1 MSQTGSATGDRAQM
15 TWPANSADDDE
26 ARDLARRIES
36 EHPRWIVVFGAFTK
50 QFICF
55 PRFPAAPG
63 TVLVASYPGALPA
76 RMKYA
81 DRGVPSPETGDVSYA
96 ECAKDPGPRRSGF
109 GAGWAEVG
117 KPCGRQSD
125 DDNVALAGK
134 TRKTR

>member
-1 MSQTGSATGDRAQM
+1 MSQTGPDTGDRAQM
-15 TWPANSADDDE
+15 VWPANSADDDE

-81 DRGVPSPETGDVSYA
+81 ERVCPLR
-96 ECAKDPGPRRSGF
+96 KQ
-109 GAGWAEVG
+109 EV
-117 KPCGRQSD
+117 
-125 DDNVALAGK
+125 
-134 TRKTR
+134 